1 MTGRPDIIGI
11 LRTDPEK
18 AFSMIYELHY
28 ADLCKASYKML
39 LDKIAAEDVVQEV
52 LMEFWNKRNQIDI
65 NISVYAYLK
74 RSVYN
79 RSINYIKSKSKFSDD
94 ENALLTH
101 ESDQSSVEE
110 ELYGDEM
117 QIKLSKAIESLP
129 EKCRFAF
136 SLSRFEEKTY
146 AEIADIM
153 EISVKTVENQIS
165 KALKILRNSLVVN
178 N

>member
-1 MTGRPDIIGI
+1 MAGKPDIIGV
-11 LRTDPEK
+11 LRSDPEK

-28 ADLCKASYKML
+28 EDLCKSSFKML
-39 LDKIAAEDVVQEV
+39 LDRTAAEDVVQEV

-65 NISVYAYLK
+65 NTSVYGYLK

-101 ESDQSSVEE
+101 ESDFSSAEE
-110 ELYGDEM
+110 DLIGEEM
-117 QIKLSKAIESLP
+117 HLKLSKVIQSLP

-136 SLSRFEEKTY
+136 SLSRYEEKTY